1 MTPSRLTLKNV
12 NHSYFGIPV
21 NKDISIDVGPGEILG
36 LVGENGAGKSTLMNI
51 VGGVVRPDSGE
62 FLLDGADYYPT
73 SAAHAKNAG
82 INFVHQELNLFDEL
96 SVLDNLFITDFPKSL
111 GVFTNMRKARSTAL
125 EALQSVQL
133 DVAPSTQVESMSP
146 GQKQLLEFAKGVMG
160 DPKVIIL
167 DEPTTS
173 LTHRETA
180 VMFSRIRDMA
190 AKGTS
195 FIFVSHILED
205 VLALCDR
212 VAVLRDGELVDI
224 RAASTTKTADL
235 IELMVGKE
243 IKQQFPTKT
252 SVESS
257 IPVLS
262 VQNLSSTG
270 QFEDV
275 TLEVRQHEI
284 VGLFGLMGSGRTE
297 LAKVVFGETK
307 STSGNVRLGD
317 RDITKFSTRRRIQE
331 GLALVTEDRRGEGL
345 LMTFPVVPNAVL
357 AAVGLRGKNGG
368 ALKKAKDKLAAVT
381 TSTEKLNLKASNL
394 TQTPVEFLSG
404 GNQQK
409 VVLSKWD
416 IVRPTALILDEPTRG
431 IDVGARVEVY
441 RAIGE
446 RAEAGAGQLVISSE
460 LSELIGLA
468 DRILVMRLGKL
479 VAEFSREHFNPRDIL
494 GAAFGE
500 EDQQVEGSTN
510 E

>member
-1 MTPSRLTLKNV
+1 MTAPLLSLKDV
-12 NHSYFGIPV
+12 NHSYFGVPV
-21 NKDISIDVGPGEILG
+21 NKNITVDVGRGEILG

-51 VGGVVRPDSGE
+51 LGGIVRPDSGE
-62 FLLDGADYYPT
+62 FHLDGEEYQPT
-73 SAAHAKNAG
+73 SAAHAKDAG

-111 GVFTNMRKARSTAL
+111 GIFANMRKARSIAADAL
-125 EALQSVQL
+125 ESVQL

-146 GQKQLLEFAKGVMG
+146 GQKQLLEFAKGLMG
-160 DPKVIIL
+160 NPRVVIL

-173 LTHRETA
+173 LTHRETT
-180 VMFSRIRDMA
+180 VMFSRVREMA
-190 AKGTS
+190 AQGTS

-205 VLALCDR
+205 VLSLCDR
-212 VAVLRDGELVDI
+212 VAILRDGELVGVRNTRD
-224 RAASTTKTADL
+224 TKTADL

-243 IKQQFPTKT
+243 LEQQFPSKKSAVADT
-252 SVESS
+252 
-257 IPVLS
+257 PVLS
-262 VQNLSSTG
+262 VAGLSSTG
-270 QFEDV
+270 QFENVTFDV
-275 TLEVRQHEI
+275 RRHEI

-307 STSGNVRLGD
+307 STGGKVLLGEKD
-317 RDITKFSTRRRIQE
+317 VTKLSTRRRIQD

-345 LMTFPVVPNAVL
+345 LMTFPILPNAVL
-357 AAVGLRGKNGG
+357 AAVGLRRDSEH
-368 ALKKAKDKLAAVT
+368 ALKTQKEKLTAVEK
-381 TSTEKLNLKASNL
+381 STGELNLKASDL

-431 IDVGARVEVY
+431 IDVGAKVEVY

-460 LSELIGLA
+460 LSELMGLA

-479 VAEFSREHFNPRDIL
+479 VAEFARDQFDPREIL

-500 EDQQVEGSTN
+500 EGVKAEESPH

>member
-1 MTPSRLTLKNV
+1 MTAPLLSLKNV
-12 NHSYFGIPV
+12 NHSYFGVPV

-51 VGGVVRPDSGE
+51 LGGIVRPDSGE
-62 FLLDGADYYPT
+62 FLLGDEDYQPT
-73 SAAHAKNAG
+73 SAAHAKDAG

-96 SVLDNLFITDFPKSL
+96 SVLDNLFITDFPKTL
-111 GVFTNMRKARSTAL
+111 GLFTNMRKARSIASQAL
-125 EALQSVQL
+125 ESVQL
-133 DVAPSTQVESMSP
+133 DVTPGTQVESMSP
-146 GQKQLLEFAKGVMG
+146 GQKQLLEFAKGLMG
-160 DPKVIIL
+160 NPRVIIL

-180 VMFSRIRDMA
+180 VMFSRVRDMA
-190 AKGTS
+190 AQGTS
-195 FIFVSHILED
+195 FIFVSHILDD
-205 VLALCDR
+205 VLSLCDR
-212 VAVLRDGELVDI
+212 VAVLRDGELVGVRDS
-224 RAASTTKTADL
+224 RDTQTSDL

-243 IKQQFPTKT
+243 LKQQFPSKK
-252 SVESS
+252 SAASS
-257 IPVLS
+257 TPVLS
-262 VQNLSSTG
+262 IKDLSASG

-275 TLEVRQHEI
+275 TLEVRRHEI

-297 LAKVVFGETK
+297 LAKTVFGETK
-307 STSGNVRLGD
+307 STGGTVSLGGK
-317 RDITKFSTRRRIQE
+317 DITKLSTRRRIQE

-345 LMTFPVVPNAVL
+345 LMTFPVLPNAVL
-357 AAVGLRGKNGG
+357 AALGLRRGSSG
-368 ALKKAKDKLAAVT
+368 ALRSTKDKLAAVEK
-381 TSTEKLNLKASNL
+381 STGDLNLKASDL

-416 IVRPTALILDEPTRG
+416 IVQPTALILDEPTRG

-460 LSELIGLA
+460 LSELIGLS
-468 DRILVMRLGKL
+468 DRIVVMRMGKL
-479 VAEFSREHFNPRDIL
+479 AAEFSRDQFDPRAIL

-500 EDQQVEGSTN
+500 EGEKAEESTH

>member
-1 MTPSRLTLKNV
+1 MTPPRLSLKNV

-51 VGGVVRPDSGE
+51 LGGIVRPDSGD
-62 FLLDGADYYPT
+62 FLLDGESYQPT
-73 SAAHAKNAG
+73 SAAHAKDAG
-82 INFVHQELNLFDEL
+82 INFVHQELNLFDAL
-96 SVLDNLFITDFPKSL
+96 SVLDNLFITDFPKAL
-111 GVFTNMRKARSTAL
+111 GVFTNMRKARSIAMKAL
-125 EALQSVQL
+125 ESVQL
-133 DVAPSTQVESMSP
+133 DVPPNTQVESLSP
-146 GQKQLLEFAKGVMG
+146 GRKQLLEFAKGLMG
-160 DPKVIIL
+160 DPRVIIL

-180 VMFSRIRDMA
+180 VMFSKVRDMA
-190 AKGTS
+190 ASGTS
-195 FIFVSHILED
+195 FIFVSHILDD
-205 VLALCDR
+205 VLSLCDR
-212 VAVLRDGELVDI
+212 VAVLRDGELVGI
-224 RAASTTKTADL
+224 RDASDTKTADL

-243 IKQQFPTKT
+243 IAQQFPSRTATK
-252 SVESS
+252 SS
-257 IPVLS
+257 TPVLS
-262 VQNLSSTG
+262 VNKLSSTG

-275 TLEVRQHEI
+275 TLEVRRHEI

-297 LAKVVFGETK
+297 LAKVVFGESK
-307 STSGNVRLGD
+307 STGGTVLLGD
-317 RDITKFSTRRRIQE
+317 TDITKFSTRRRIQE

-357 AAVGLRGKNGG
+357 AAVGLRRETGES
-368 ALKKAKDKLAAVT
+368 LKSPKDKIAAVT
-381 TSTEKLNLKASNL
+381 TSTKELNLKASDL

-431 IDVGARVEVY
+431 VDVGARVEVY

-479 VAEFSREHFNPRDIL
+479 VAEFSRENFNSRDIL

-500 EDQQVEGSTN
+500 EDEQAEELTS